1 MALPGQA
8 SGDFTESS
16 SALRIL
22 YVGVRNSFAAD
33 LAADGFTQ
41 TNPPVVSAAAAV
53 SSTLPPA
60 PKRGVLGGSVA
71 FTRPRAGNGIIGG
84 PTGAATSVGQ
94 IRPLGLFIND
104 AAGNA
109 YENSPAAASGK
120 APYVS
125 AQGTMGLRLYET
137 AVQAPGLAGTTSG
150 AQGDALLYENGLP
163 VYASVNGYLTTA
175 LSAAGVESADVHE
188 VANGDAADLAAATVM
203 GVITIV
209 PDAVHAEL
217 VIDQRV

>member
-22 YVGVRNSFAAD
+22 YVGVRNTYAAE
-33 LAADGFTQ
+33 LATDGFTQ
-41 TNPPVVSAAAAV
+41 TNPPTVTASATVSTTLAA
-53 SSTLPPA
+53 A

-71 FTRPRAGNGIIGG
+71 FTRPDAGNGLIGG
-84 PTGAATSVGQ
+84 PTGAAAPTGIHS
-94 IRPLGLFIND
+94 PLGLFIND
-104 AAGNA
+104 ADGNA

-137 AVQAPGLAGTTSG
+137 QTLAPGGAGTSSA
-150 AQGDALLYENGLP
+150 AQGSDLLLENGLP
-163 VYASVNGYLTTA
+163 VYASVNGYVTTA
-175 LSAAGVESADVHE
+175 LSASGVETADIHE
-188 VANGDAADLAAATVM
+188 VAYDGATAGTVL

-209 PDAVHAEL
+209 PDSVHSEM
-217 VIDQRV
+217 VIDQRI

>member
-22 YVGVRNSFAAD
+22 YVGHQNTFAAQ
-33 LAADGFTQ
+33 LTTDGFTQ
-41 TNPPVVSAAAAV
+41 MNPPVANVANTL
-53 SSTLPPA
+53 SSTLSAA
-60 PKRGVLGGSVA
+60 PKRGILGGSVA
-71 FTRPRAGNGIIGG
+71 FSRPDAGNGMIGG
-84 PTGAATSVGQ
+84 PTGAAQASGA

-109 YENSPAAASGK
+109 YENSPAAASGL

-137 AVQAPGLAGTTSG
+137 QVLAPGLAGTSNG
-150 AQGDALLYENGLP
+150 AAGDELVYATGLF

-175 LSAAGVESADVHE
+175 LSAAGVEDADVHE
-188 VANGDAADLAAATVM
+188 VANGDAANLAGATVM
-203 GVITIV
+203 GVITVV
-209 PDAVHAEL
+209 PDSVHAEL
-217 VIDQRV
+217 VIDQRI